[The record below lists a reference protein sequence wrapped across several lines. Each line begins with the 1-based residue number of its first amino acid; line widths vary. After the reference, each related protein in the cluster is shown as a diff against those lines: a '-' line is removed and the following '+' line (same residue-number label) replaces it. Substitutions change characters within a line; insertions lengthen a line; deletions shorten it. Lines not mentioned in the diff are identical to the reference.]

1 MILLLVSLAQAAR
14 PDEGGGLFHFDAT
27 DVLATVDGPGGR
39 VRVHFSVEGPNVTLL
54 DDDDGS
60 GAPDFA
66 ELVAERAEAVLALD
80 EALGFRPPLAESE
93 VGLGPL
99 GGSDAFDFYLVDF
112 GGSSDG
118 QFATDRCV
126 DGVCAGHMLM
136 ENDFAGY
143 GYPSLSV
150 AIDILTSHELFHGVQ
165 AAYNGTQPSWM
176 SEGMAVWAEHAF
188 VPENDDFLGFC
199 SAYMSDLGRSLD
211 SPPAGSVSSFSY
223 GTALFFS
230 FLEEVVATELL
241 VEIQSQMEGRDEDE
255 AAQAIADALAARGT
269 GFEGLWP
276 QFARWNLGSGRRAG
290 AMESYPFASE
300 LRGVSAE
307 ADGSAIVDDNRF
319 YPLAAT
325 YYRLNHAGGP
335 LTWATFEDPAG
346 LHFSLHPVVD
356 GSEDGEVGEALVDW
370 APSGPGEVALG
381 DLDAGGYWLVGSYP
395 QMADQS
401 VKIAFCLGGAEAMAS
416 CEAAEDTGGDSGLDT
431 ALDSAT
437 PDDAPAGE
445 GGGAKG
451 GCDSGAI
458 GGLGGLSLL
467 LMGLGARRRAG

>member
-1 MILLLVSLAQAAR
+1 
-14 PDEGGGLFHFDAT
+14 
-27 DVLATVDGPGGR
+27 
-39 VRVHFSVEGPNVTLL
+39 
-54 DDDDGS
+54 
-60 GAPDFA
+60 
-66 ELVAERAEAVLALD
+66 
-80 EALGFRPPLAESE
+80 
-93 VGLGPL
+93 
-99 GGSDAFDFYLVDF
+99 
-112 GGSSDG
+112 
-118 QFATDRCV
+118 
-126 DGVCAGHMLM
+126 
-136 ENDFAGY
+136 
-143 GYPSLSV
+143 
-150 AIDILTSHELFHGVQ
+150 
-165 AAYNGTQPSWM
+165 
-176 SEGMAVWAEHAF
+176 
-188 VPENDDFLGFC
+188 
-199 SAYMSDLGRSLD
+199 MSDLGRSLD

-401 VKIAFCLGGAEAMAS
+401 VKIAFCLGGAEAMES
-416 CEAAEDTGGDSGLDT
+416 CQAAEDTGGDSGLDT

-445 GGGAKG
+445 GGGKG